1 MLGQSTALG
10 GAVDPFA
17 LPGSSV
23 KINVHSAGDGFRV
36 ELIGATTAD
45 AREILSRADAF
56 LQGRSQGEAVATDL
70 SAQ

>member
-1 MLGQSTALG
+1 
-10 GAVDPFA
+10 
-17 LPGSSV
+17 V